1 MAAIS
6 GESLPPSPPCLLLGR
21 SAGPILRVVQTITTA
36 LIKMIMVVM
45 LRGQLSTTIFFKLLI
60 YFIVE
65 EYNLF

>member
-6 GESLPPSPPCLLLGR
+6 GESPRPSQPCLLLGM

-45 LRGQLSTTIFFKLLI
+45 LRGQLSTTIL
-60 YFIVE
+60 
-65 EYNLF
+65 

>member
-6 GESLPPSPPCLLLGR
+6 GESLRPSPPCRLLGM

-60 YFIVE
+60 YFLVE